1 MDYSRER
8 VRVMVSTEGVTIN
21 KKNPRMLEPGDKAC
35 ITNKNFLLNHHKGG
49 FFQRYLGRVKSIV
62 AF

>member
-1 MDYSRER
+1 
-8 VRVMVSTEGVTIN
+8 MVSTEGVTIN

-35 ITNKNFLLNHHKGG
+35 ITNKNFLLNHHKRG